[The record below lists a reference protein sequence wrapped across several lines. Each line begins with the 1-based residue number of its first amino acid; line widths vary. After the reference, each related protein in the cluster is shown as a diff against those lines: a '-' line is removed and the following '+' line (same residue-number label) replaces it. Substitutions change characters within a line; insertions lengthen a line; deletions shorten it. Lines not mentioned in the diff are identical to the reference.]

1 MMTSSK
7 LKYSGNKTSPQ
18 SYFLEV
24 PDLDEAPQNNSTKF
38 KKQNILKIGAW
49 NVRSLGVT
57 GKLENLL
64 LEMKRMN
71 LEIMGMSE
79 IKWRDQ
85 GDIWNNDY
93 RIIYSGDPKGI
104 AGVGIVLNKDW
115 GNRVKNVI
123 LYNHRI
129 MLVKLQIND
138 KETMD
143 VIQIYMP
150 TSRCTDEELEEVYE
164 QIDEVWEMIDRNGKV
179 IVLGDWNAV
188 VGEVEMKEDNVT
200 GSFGYGTRNTRGE
213 RLIEFCKEKDLIITN
228 TFFKQPMNRRYTWT
242 RPSDGRR
249 FQLDYILIRRD
260 HQKFALQC
268 KTYPGADINSDHN
281 LLFIKIRINSKKKL
295 IKNINRMKYDLA
307 KLQENQT
314 RNNYQQAVKEKIKD
328 VKDIP
333 SGMNDKWNIFKNS
346 VKEAAVEA
354 LGTLKNVPR
363 KPWINGNIINL
374 IDERRKYKNA
384 KSIEDK
390 VKYKYWKNLVNR
402 ECKKAKEK
410 WLSELYMEIGQYLK
424 AGKMEKA
431 YSLINK
437 YFGQKKMKGNVIEDE
452 HGKLLFDDNLITQRW
467 KDYIETLYWDDAEL
481 QDLVDEGNDGIE
493 ITKSEFEDALK
504 QLKGKKAYGKDEV
517 PAELLHAL
525 DEEMREV
532 LYVIIKEIYEK
543 GEVPEDFKES
553 RMVMLPKKA
562 NSKKCGD
569 YRTLSILSHA
579 SKILTTIIKRRI
591 EEKIDANIDEDQFG
605 FRHGRGTR
613 EAILALRLVAEES
626 FRVKK
631 PLYIAFVDLQKAF
644 DNVSWNVLFRILK
657 NIGINSKDRKV
668 IYNLYRNQTTSI
680 EINNV
685 CKSATI
691 KKGVRQGC
699 NISPHLFNIYIEKAI
714 EKCKEYCTG
723 IVMNDTRVQMLRFA
737 DDIAVLA
744 PDEFNLKRILEYMNE
759 VFEEFNMSINMNKTE
774 ILVCSNLPEE
784 VNIIINNTHIKQT
797 KSFKYLGSNI
807 TENGKCTNDI
817 KQRLAQAKVAFA
829 KKKTLLCSNNIDL
842 QLRKQLIKTLVWS
855 VALYGSETWV
865 IGERDR
871 KRIEAFEMWCWRR
884 MMKIKWTERM
894 SNERVLELVQ
904 EERQIWKMLT
914 ERRHKWMGHVFRH
927 NEFIVKIIEGRR
939 EGQQGRGRPRASYIN
954 QIVEFSGSNSYPEM
968 KLKTSN
974 REEWRAINQSL
985 D

>member
-18 SYFLEV
+18 SDFREV

-295 IKNINRMKYDLA
+295 IKNNNRMKYDLA
-307 KLQENQT
+307 KLQENQI

-346 VKEAAVEA
+346 VE
-354 LGTLKNVPR
+354 
-363 KPWINGNIINL
+363 
-374 IDERRKYKNA
+374 
-384 KSIEDK
+384 
-390 VKYKYWKNLVNR
+390 
-402 ECKKAKEK
+402 
-410 WLSELYMEIGQYLK
+410 
-424 AGKMEKA
+424 
-431 YSLINK
+431 
-437 YFGQKKMKGNVIEDE
+437 
-452 HGKLLFDDNLITQRW
+452 
-467 KDYIETLYWDDAEL
+467 
-481 QDLVDEGNDGIE
+481 
-493 ITKSEFEDALK
+493 
-504 QLKGKKAYGKDEV
+504 
-517 PAELLHAL
+517 
-525 DEEMREV
+525 
-532 LYVIIKEIYEK
+532 
-543 GEVPEDFKES
+543 
-553 RMVMLPKKA
+553 
-562 NSKKCGD
+562 
-569 YRTLSILSHA
+569 
-579 SKILTTIIKRRI
+579 
-591 EEKIDANIDEDQFG
+591 
-605 FRHGRGTR
+605 
-613 EAILALRLVAEES
+613 
-626 FRVKK
+626 
-631 PLYIAFVDLQKAF
+631 
-644 DNVSWNVLFRILK
+644 
-657 NIGINSKDRKV
+657 
-668 IYNLYRNQTTSI
+668 
-680 EINNV
+680 
-685 CKSATI
+685 
-691 KKGVRQGC
+691 
-699 NISPHLFNIYIEKAI
+699 
-714 EKCKEYCTG
+714 
-723 IVMNDTRVQMLRFA
+723 
-737 DDIAVLA
+737 
-744 PDEFNLKRILEYMNE
+744 
-759 VFEEFNMSINMNKTE
+759 
-774 ILVCSNLPEE
+774 
-784 VNIIINNTHIKQT
+784 
-797 KSFKYLGSNI
+797 
-807 TENGKCTNDI
+807 
-817 KQRLAQAKVAFA
+817 
-829 KKKTLLCSNNIDL
+829 
-842 QLRKQLIKTLVWS
+842 
-855 VALYGSETWV
+855 
-865 IGERDR
+865 
-871 KRIEAFEMWCWRR
+871 
-884 MMKIKWTERM
+884 
-894 SNERVLELVQ
+894 
-904 EERQIWKMLT
+904 
-914 ERRHKWMGHVFRH
+914 
-927 NEFIVKIIEGRR
+927 IIER
-939 EGQQGRGRPRASYIN
+939 
-954 QIVEFSGSNSYPEM
+954 
-968 KLKTSN
+968 
-974 REEWRAINQSL
+974 
-985 D
+985 